1 MKQVMVTGGAG
12 FVGSNFIH
20 WLQREEPEAEVIN
33 VDALTYAGTRA
44 NLDDLPDQSR
54 HTFIHADINDRA
66 MIENLLVEH
75 QIDTVIHF
83 AAETHV
89 DRSIAG
95 PQAFIHTNVAG
106 TLALLETVRRVW
118 QSPDGNWIDGVRFHH
133 VSTDEVFGSLEPFEP
148 PFNEKTSY
156 DPRSPYAASKAA
168 ADHLVRSFGHT
179 YGLPYTLTN
188 CSNNYGP
195 RQYPEKLVPLVILN
209 ALTGFPLPIY
219 GDGQQVRDWLYV
231 DDHCQAIMTVLRE
244 GKIGETYHVGSKV
257 GITNL
262 ELVRR
267 ICELLDE
274 FQPDSNFVP
283 HEQLIQFVTDRPGH
297 DQRYSMDT
305 DKINS
310 QLGWK
315 PQVSLEDGL
324 HRTIDW
330 YLENPD
336 WVDAIRAREDY
347 QSWLSDHYGM
357 GDILQ

>member
-1 MKQVMVTGGAG
+1 MKHVMVTGGAG

-20 WLQREEPEAEVIN
+20 WLQREEPEAEVVN

-54 HTFIHADINDRA
+54 HSFIQADINDRT

-75 QIDTVIHF
+75 EIDTVVHF

-106 TLALLETVRRVW
+106 TLALLETIRRVW
-118 QSPDGNWIDGVRFHH
+118 QSPDGRWIDGVRFHH
-133 VSTDEVFGSLEPFEP
+133 ISTDEVFGSLDPFET

-156 DPRSPYAASKAA
+156 NPRSPYAASKAA

-219 GDGQQVRDWLYV
+219 GDGQQIRDWLYV
-231 DDHCQAIMTVLRE
+231 DDHCQAIMTVLRQ
-244 GKIGETYHVGSKV
+244 GQIGETYHVGSKV

-274 FQPDSNFVP
+274 FRPESTFVP
-283 HEQLIQFVTDRPGH
+283 HDQLIQFVTDRPGH
-297 DQRYSMDT
+297 DQRYLMDT

-315 PQVSLEDGL
+315 PQISLEDGL